1 MKKSEHTPTPWRVG
15 DAGNTVFGPKTDKP
29 APQIIADLMGCGE
42 NRKANAAF
50 IVRAVNSHDML
61 VNALQKLLDCAE
73 TEKGMDFYSA
83 HKELARKALAAA
95 KGDA

>member
-50 IVRAVNSHDML
+50 IVRAVNSHDLL
-61 VNALQKLLDCAE
+61 VNALEAVLDAGYLE
-73 TEKGMDFYSA
+73 GAYQPTIDMVHA
-83 HKELARKALAAA
+83 ALAAA
-95 KGDA
+95 KGEA